1 MNSNVT
7 REQFRPTLVRG
18 QGHALRLSATLLAIV
33 PRRRMA
39 AMLGAAAL
47 SLALVA
53 SAAAAA
59 TVGRFTETTVFT
71 DAATD
76 DCRGVTGTLVGT
88 DVLSYQTVETGQ
100 GLHFEGTD
108 ATTLAFTFSDG
119 SYATAQSVDHL
130 SFNTGSG
137 VTVFTTAHVDTANVY
152 AADGQFLWTAT
163 LRQAEHFTVTSDGVI
178 RVQFEIGHLTGGC

>member
-1 MNSNVT
+1 MNINVA
-7 REQFRPTLVRG
+7 REHCGPRLVRAR
-18 QGHALRLSATLLAIV
+18 GHAPGLTATLLAIV
-33 PRRRMA
+33 PRSRMA

-53 SAAAAA
+53 PASAAA
-59 TVGRFTETTVFT
+59 TVGRFTVTTVFT

-76 DCRGVTGTLVGT
+76 DCRGVAGTLAGT
-88 DVLSYQTVETGQ
+88 DVLRYQTVETGQ

-108 ATTLAFTFSDG
+108 ATTLTFSFNDG
-119 SYATAQSVDHL
+119 SYATAESLNHL
-130 SFNTGSG
+130 SFNAGSG
-137 VTVFTTAHVDTANVY
+137 VTVSTTAHVDTVNVY

-163 LRQAEHFTVTSDGVI
+163 LRQVEHFTVTSDGVV